1 MGDKHMKK
9 SAKSIYFAAPLFS
22 AAELEYNLKIV
33 HILEEYGYKVFLPQR
48 DGYLAAELTGLN
60 EADLVKKIFARDWN
74 EVQKADIFFAILDGR
89 VPDDGTCVEL
99 GMAYAIGKPC
109 YGFRTDSRVETMKL
123 TYNPMISGCLN
134 ALFVGSNGEQAIAAL
149 TEYLDHHEL

>member
-1 MGDKHMKK
+1 MKR
-9 SAKSIYFAAPLFS
+9 SEKSIYFAAPLFS

-48 DGYLAAELTGLN
+48 DGYLAVELKGLD
-60 EADLVKKIFARDWN
+60 EEGLVKKIFARDYE
-74 EVQKADIFFAILDGR
+74 EVQKCDVFFGILDGR

-109 YGFRTDSRVETMKL
+109 YGSRVETMSL
-123 TYNPMISGCLN
+123 TYNPMVSGCLN
-134 ALFVGSNGEQAIAAL
+134 ELFSGHNGEEAIAAL
-149 TEYLDHHEL
+149 RAYLDDHEL